1 LFAQRAAAI
10 QFSLRVDW
18 TCLSDRCKR
27 RQLAVLASR
36 KHIADSLL
44 SALKDARRYVRLM
57 SLWQLKTNEHDLV
70 DVGPAIVARACE
82 MVGRD
87 RSVRDDAAAVR
98 RPRRVWARA
107 LRLVNYRHL
116 VMKQLLVRL
125 LHRLSAIRRAVFA
138 LRL

>member
-1 LFAQRAAAI
+1 MPCRHARM
-10 QFSLRVDW
+10 LRV
-18 TCLSDRCKR
+18 
-27 RQLAVLASR
+27 
-36 KHIADSLL
+36 
-44 SALKDARRYVRLM
+44 M
-57 SLWQLKTNEHDLV
+57 SLWQLKTIEHDLV

-87 RSVRDDAAAVR
+87 RSGRDGAAAVR

-125 LHRLSAIRRAVFA
+125 LHRLSALRRAVFA

>member
-1 LFAQRAAAI
+1 MLGG
-10 QFSLRVDW
+10 
-18 TCLSDRCKR
+18 
-27 RQLAVLASR
+27 R

-44 SALKDARRYVRLM
+44 YALKDARRYVRLM
-57 SLWQLKTNEHDLV
+57 SLWQLKTIEHDLV

-98 RPRRVWARA
+98 RPRCVWARA
-107 LRLVNYRHL
+107 LRSVNYRHL

-125 LHRLSAIRRAVFA
+125 LH
-138 LRL
+138 